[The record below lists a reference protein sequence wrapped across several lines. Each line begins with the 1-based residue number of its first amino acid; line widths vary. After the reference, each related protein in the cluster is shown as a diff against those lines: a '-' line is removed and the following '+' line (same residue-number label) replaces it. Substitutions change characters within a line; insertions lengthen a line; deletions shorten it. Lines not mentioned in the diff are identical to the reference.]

1 MAHRFDGML
10 EIRAGAIH
18 LVDERQPRDV
28 IFVGLPPNRFRLRLN
43 AGHGVKNGDGAIEHV
58 DVGEKLGDERGVVL
72 GAKAAGERLLELGI
86 FERSR
91 PRASWASTTG
101 SVVPAT
107 RASSMARADFENASD
122 ATEVSLTPAPCSTF
136 STRWMAL
143 VRSSDWALRG
153 RVRSRR
159 SRIARGWHEAR
170 ADQACS
176 TGWQIQAESIMS
188 VLRPGTLCRC

>member
-1 MAHRFDGML
+1 M
-10 EIRAGAIH
+10 
-18 LVDERQPRDV
+18 
-28 IFVGLPPNRFRLRLN
+28 
-43 AGHGVKNGDGAIEHV
+43 
-58 DVGEKLGDERGVVL
+58 GEKLGDERGVVL

-107 RASSMARADFENASD
+107 RASSMARADFENACE